1 MFLLSIKKVGVL
13 SPGLGPPN
21 TRKMPSSWSKFKGR
35 PLKWSEGWNTSLM
48 KKGGGSCACSA
59 WREGSGETSFWPSRT
74 RSELINRRGINFL
87 HEQKAIGKGQMVL
100 NWKKNLDY
108 ILEET
113 FLLRVCVLLEQK
125 FLTFAHWV
133 AKTCPWTSLI
143 LAVLVLPH
151 ITVIMECLC
160 LCSLALPRF
169 HLT

>member
-1 MFLLSIKKVGVL
+1 
-13 SPGLGPPN
+13 
-21 TRKMPSSWSKFKGR
+21 MPSSWSKFKGR
-35 PLKWSEGWNTSLM
+35 PLKRQEGWNTSLM
-48 KKGGGSCACSA
+48 KKGGGSRACSA
-59 WREGSGETSFWPSRT
+59 WREGSGETSLWPSRT
-74 RSELINRRGINFL
+74 RSELINRRGTNFL
-87 HEQKAIGKGQMVL
+87 HEQKAIGKGKMVL
-100 NWKKNLDY
+100 NWKKKKTERKKKKENLDY

-113 FLLRVCVLLEQK
+113 FLLGVCVLLEQK